1 MNEALLLTKIT
12 INNIYICKGSLV
24 PPCRYTTT
32 ESTSE
37 LLQKI
42 IMKKKNLCS
51 TRNVYTKQLNLR
63 QGCNLILQP
72 ASQIYKLD
80 ADLKKKKKKSYIQ
93 MSTKPNSLHITRH
106 HICYHIAHSLPE
118 RWGIM
123 DLDLCAFKVI
133 STLGSHKEVT
143 EYPCTAHGAV
153 V

>member
-80 ADLKKKKKKSYIQ
+80 ADLKKKKKKLYPDEHKTQFATYHQASYLLSHCTLSARA
-93 MSTKPNSLHITRH
+93 MG
-106 HICYHIAHSLPE
+106 YHGSRPLCFQSHQHSREPQ
-118 RWGIM
+118 
-123 DLDLCAFKVI
+123 
-133 STLGSHKEVT
+133 GSN
-143 EYPCTAHGAV
+143 
-153 V
+153 

>member
-80 ADLKKKKKKSYIQ
+80 ADLKKKKKKKLYPDEHKTQFATYHQASYLLSHCTLSARA
-93 MSTKPNSLHITRH
+93 MG
-106 HICYHIAHSLPE
+106 YHGSRPLCFQSHQHSREPQ
-118 RWGIM
+118 
-123 DLDLCAFKVI
+123 
-133 STLGSHKEVT
+133 GSN
-143 EYPCTAHGAV
+143 
-153 V
+153 